1 MKRLVQTQGAA
12 LIVVLSILVL
22 VSGLVVGMAMAMRK
36 ERSASFYH
44 LERLRA
50 DLLARQGADYGQ
62 ALLSTATTKDRFW
75 VSGPGHILATPP
87 ASFEGVTNLIDLS
100 SGVTGV
106 VGSNT
111 AADLNR
117 HGWSGGDRLLDPSGG
132 SFGVQWIYVL
142 KDGTY
147 RTTSTI
153 DTNVVGRFA
162 FWIDDESARVD
173 ISTAHER
180 TAVPTRWADPAQI
193 QMSALQDLTAGSV
206 NAIVSQAAFGAFSTP
221 YEALA
226 MTNSGLAA
234 ALSTNRFSITHYTQD
249 PDMNPWGE
257 NRILLTT
264 LADRAFRRIDYI
276 DILADSTNNTPGLLS
291 SLEETKVNV
300 AFEKIMKGLTRTN
313 WPYVLDPAA
322 SWAKK
327 YGTNGAGQLALDIVE
342 YVRATES
349 TNTFIEPLTATL
361 TGTNL
366 AYAPTKTFASLATGD
381 LIGTTR
387 RPLISEMGVWVD
399 ATNNA
404 GVFAGK
410 LFLEV
415 YMPAGY
421 GVSPTNLPP
430 VFIASDLTG
439 NAPLAAVAMP
449 TTNQFVRLEQNIS
462 ITNAT
467 RPTNVMLRVGLFKA
481 AADTAANILDVAP
494 LAATDKINY
503 AIDATN
509 VAEDLVNSWEV
520 RDPRVNK
527 FLASW
532 EHHAPTNTMFPP
544 AVNSQWS
551 VLIAPPTGLPGADRV
566 TGAPNS
572 AMSDVSVQMAANG
585 RVGSVGELGFINT
598 GVAANMPW
606 RSVRL
611 QPDPNTRTNIVPD
624 WALMDLFSAPVPQT
638 NLIPGINLVAGRIN
652 LNALISGTNMVRTN
666 VLTAL
671 FTNTAVPNVRA
682 AVTNVMA
689 AGTLADTGGSS
700 GVAFGNLTNY
710 KTYPSVGQLAEIKG
724 IADSGEA
731 SEQVIRQVASLATV
745 RGNVFSVYSVGQ
757 ALQVSKTGKVSIN
770 GEKMVRSIVER
781 TLDASGNPQYK
792 VIYWSEI
799 YP

>member
-1 MKRLVQTQGAA
+1 MKKLVQNRGAA
-12 LIVVLSILVL
+12 LIVVLAILVL

-62 ALLSTATTKDRFW
+62 ALISTATTNGRFW
-75 VSGPGHILATPP
+75 VSGPGRIVATPP
-87 ASFEGVTNLIDLS
+87 GSFAGATNLIALS
-100 SGVTGV
+100 SGLT
-106 VGSNT
+106 SNT
-111 AADLNR
+111 NSNMAADLNR

-147 RTTSTI
+147 QTTATI
-153 DTNVVGRFA
+153 STNVVGRFA
-162 FWIDDESARVD
+162 FWIDDESSRLD
-173 ISTAHER
+173 ISTANER
-180 TAVPTRWADPAQI
+180 TAVATQWADPAQI
-193 QMSALQDLTAGSV
+193 QMSALPDLTPANV
-206 NAIVSQAAFGAFSTP
+206 NTIVSQAAYGAFSTP
-221 YEALA
+221 YEALS
-226 MTNSGLAA
+226 MTNTGLAG

-264 LADRAFRRIDYI
+264 SGDRAFRRIDYI
-276 DILADSTNNTPGLLS
+276 DILLNSTNNNPGLLS
-291 SLEETKVNV
+291 SLEESKVNV

-342 YVRATES
+342 YVRATEA
-349 TNTFIEPLTATL
+349 TNTFIEPITATL
-361 TGTNL
+361 SGTNL
-366 AYAPTKTFASLATGD
+366 AYAPTKTFNSLAAGD

-410 LFLEV
+410 LFVEV

-421 GVSPTNLPP
+421 GISPTNLPP

-439 NAPLAAVAMP
+439 NSPLAAVAMP

-462 ITNAT
+462 ITNAI
-467 RPTNVMLRVGLFKA
+467 RPTNVTLRIGLFKA
-481 AADTAANILDVAP
+481 AVDTAANILDVAP

-509 VAEDLVNSWEV
+509 VTENLVNAWEV

-527 FLASW
+527 FSGNWAHSS
-532 EHHAPTNTMFPP
+532 TNTMFPP
-544 AVNSQWS
+544 AVNSLWS
-551 VLIAPPTGLPGADRV
+551 VLLSPPSGQPGADRV
-566 TGAPNS
+566 SGSASS
-572 AMSDVSVQMAANG
+572 AMSDASVQMAATG

-598 GVAANMPW
+598 GVATNMPW

-624 WALMDLFSAPVPQT
+624 WALLDLFSAPVPRT
-638 NLIPGINLVAGRIN
+638 NFIPGLNLVAGRVNI
-652 LNALISGTNMVRTN
+652 NALIADTNRVRTN

-671 FTNTAVPNVRA
+671 FTNTAVPNVRT
-682 AVTNVMA
+682 AVSNVMS
-689 AGTLADTGGSS
+689 AGVLADTSGSP
-700 GVAFGNLTNY
+700 GVAFGNMDTY

-724 IADSGEA
+724 VADNGEA
-731 SEQVIRQVASLATV
+731 SEAVMRQVASLATV

-757 ALQVSKTGKVSIN
+757 ALQVSKAGKVSIN

-781 TLDASGNPQYK
+781 TLDAAGKPQYK